1 MQGKKRLFEHF
12 ESLYSPD
19 KDPSVFEG
27 ENQANNQQTEYEPQ
41 LREIFDE
48 NKEKIFKR
56 KNIHKS

>member
-1 MQGKKRLFEHF
+1 MQGKKRLFKHS

-27 ENQANNQQTEYEPQ
+27 ENQANNQQTEYESQ

-56 KNIHKS
+56 KNIHQS